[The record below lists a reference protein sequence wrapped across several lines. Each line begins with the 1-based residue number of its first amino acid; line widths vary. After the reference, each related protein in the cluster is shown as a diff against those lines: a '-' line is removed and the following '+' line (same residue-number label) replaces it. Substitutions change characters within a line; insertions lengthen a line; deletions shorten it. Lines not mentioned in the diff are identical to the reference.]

1 MKMALKYNKNVV
13 AVLFL
18 TALLIQAIII
28 SYNQITGY
36 ISIESILEAIFR
48 LLFATVVS
56 FIISTIAFLMNNGII
71 SLFDKWT
78 GWEDKFIKRL
88 FFEMGAAA
96 AMGAALMGSITYLLD
111 QFGVYEGNIVRH
123 IINNMMIF
131 GVINIIYV
139 SIMEGIIFF
148 RRWREEKIRT
158 ERLEK
163 ENAISRY
170 EALKNQINPHFL
182 FNNLNVLASLVSKD
196 KAIAEKFIQEFSRIY
211 RYILDTSEKLV
222 VELNEEL
229 NFINSYLY
237 LLKIRYNEGIDY
249 DININQESMKKYV
262 IPLALQIL
270 VENCVKHNMFSQSA
284 PIKIVIYDKDDMIYV
299 ENNIRKKEVR
309 NKQEALGLKNLSS
322 RYSFISEKK
331 PVFSIHN
338 DIFVAK
344 IPLIEAE

>member
-1 MKMALKYNKNVV
+1 MKMALKYNKNVA
-13 AVLFL
+13 AVIFL
-18 TALLIQAIII
+18 TALLIQVIII

-48 LLFATVVS
+48 LLFATGVS

-71 SLFDKWT
+71 SLFDKWA

-88 FFEMGAAA
+88 ILEMGAAA
-96 AMGAALMGSITYLLD
+96 ISGAALMGSITYILD
-111 QFGVYEGNIVRH
+111 QFGVYEGDIVRH

-139 SIMEGIIFF
+139 SVMEGIVFY
-148 RRWREEKIRT
+148 RRWRDEKIRT
-158 ERLEK
+158 EKLEK

-196 KAIAEKFIQEFSRIY
+196 KSTAEKFIQEFSRIY

-222 VELNEEL
+222 VELSEEM
-229 NFINSYLY
+229 NFINSYLF
-237 LLKIRYNEGIDY
+237 LLKIRYDEGIDY
-249 DININQESMKKYV
+249 EININQESMKKYI

-270 VENCVKHNMFSQSA
+270 VENCVKHNIFSQSS
-284 PIKIVIYDKDDMIYV
+284 PIKILIYDKDDIIIV

-309 NKQEALGLKNLSS
+309 DKKDALGLKNLTN

-338 DIFVAK
+338 NMFVAK